1 LIILMEFLHFFFFF
15 WSLGDIFQAISKS
28 VLILVAFLYVG

>member
-1 LIILMEFLHFFFFF
+1 LIILMEFLHFFFF